1 LTHNFRPS
9 AHLHAVLRT
18 MKPQNARRVPINSRV
33 LG

>member
-18 MKPQNARRVPINSRV
+18 TTSQNAQRVPINLRV